1 MRREPAG
8 DPRADPAEADD
19 PGALAAQRGARI
31 GHLAPAA
38 LADLAIRLGD
48 AVPHRQQQRDGV
60 IGHVVRVDARGSR
73 QADAAPLQVAEIDMA
88 EPG

>member
-1 MRREPAG
+1 MRFRPFQRPHLLQLGALEPGHLDLVRREPAG

-38 LADLAIRLGD
+38 LADLAICLRD
-48 AVPHRQQQRDGV
+48 AVPHRQ
-60 IGHVVRVDARGSR
+60 
-73 QADAAPLQVAEIDMA
+73 
-88 EPG
+88 